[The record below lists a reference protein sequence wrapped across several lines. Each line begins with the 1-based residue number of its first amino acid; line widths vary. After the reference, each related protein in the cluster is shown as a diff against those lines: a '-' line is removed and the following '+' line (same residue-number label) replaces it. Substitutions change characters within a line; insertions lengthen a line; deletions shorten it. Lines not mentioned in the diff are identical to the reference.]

1 MSNTATTANRTL
13 PDPFIWHHP
22 TMTSSWE
29 FYGFHG
35 HLSQR
40 AGNFAWNQAFLEA
53 VNEHE
58 IDSPIGTRM
67 RRWSGV
73 FPDDGTV
80 DVVVAPLPGMTWR
93 MLVEGVR
100 GAELVL
106 FSRVEFRF
114 EISAQGV
121 EGIVGYGETTRRR
134 LAVSPERMKK
144 RSERL
149 TLPSA
154 SLGRFAGVDNL

>member
-1 MSNTATTANRTL
+1 
-13 PDPFIWHHP
+13 
-22 TMTSSWE
+22 MTSSWE
-29 FYGFHG
+29 FYAFRG
-35 HLSQR
+35 HLSKR
-40 AGNFAWNQAFLEA
+40 AGLFAWNRAFTEA
-53 VNEHE
+53 VDDHE
-58 IDSPIGTRM
+58 LDKPMGTRM

-106 FSRVEFRF
+106 ASRVEFKF
-114 EISAQGV
+114 QIMAEGL

-134 LAVSPERMKK
+134 SAV
-144 RSERL
+144 
-149 TLPSA
+149 
-154 SLGRFAGVDNL
+154 SLGRLKERRQRMTLPPPPSSLGRVADVHNL